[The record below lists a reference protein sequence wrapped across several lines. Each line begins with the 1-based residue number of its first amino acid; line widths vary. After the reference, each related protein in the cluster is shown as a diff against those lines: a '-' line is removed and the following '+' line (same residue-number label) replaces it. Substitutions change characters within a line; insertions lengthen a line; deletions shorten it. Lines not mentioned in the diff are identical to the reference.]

1 MNVKNIM
8 MVPLV
13 ALVAGGLLASYWF
26 KPQASSPADE
36 LVIDTFCDV
45 TTDRCAI
52 EGKDAGTAAG
62 LNLTLELGPNPAV
75 MEPFTVTLTDW
86 GDQDLQLDD
95 AVISFSM
102 VGMDMGLNRYRLEA
116 QGDGVWQGQATL
128 PVCAAG
134 RRDWRAEL
142 LLTTAAGERYQVE
155 ALFVTR

>member
-1 MNVKNIM
+1 MKLKNMTI
-8 MVPLV
+8 VLIAV
-13 ALVAGGLLASYWF
+13 LVAGGLLAGYWL
-26 KPQASSPADE
+26 KPPPSPQAEE

-52 EGKDAGTAAG
+52 EGKGKAAA

-86 GDQDLQLDD
+86 GDEELQLDD
-95 AVISFSM
+95 AIISFSM

-134 RRDWRAEL
+134 RRDWQADLR
-142 LLTTAAGERYQVE
+142 LTTAAGEHYQVQ